1 MPLPHLKC
9 ANLLLE
15 PDDTRPLLLEQTFIF
30 LAGGIVEGI
39 AYLELL
45 AKSSGARR
53 KFGNIEVG
61 DDSFVAGKMCQTE
74 FDIATA
80 SSLLTAPQLACS

>member
-1 MPLPHLKC
+1 MPH
-9 ANLLLE
+9 LLLE
-15 PDDTRPLLLEQTFIF
+15 TDDACPLLLEQAFVF
-30 LAGGIVEGI
+30 FAGGFVEGI

-45 AKSSGARR
+45 TKSSGTRR
-53 KFGNIEVG
+53 KFGNVEVG
-61 DDSFVAGKMCQTE
+61 DDSFVADTMCQTV